1 MSSKDTSR
9 SNSDRRDSDKGT
21 RNRTKDED
29 SFRPAR
35 KESDDKPYSGPKR
48 SERGDSESRFGD
60 KKKSFGGPKR
70 FEKGRDKK
78 DGDKTYSDRKKA
90 VSGPRKFEDKKDGE
104 SRYGDRKKSFGGPK
118 RYDKPE
124 GESRY
129 GDKKKSFGGPKRY
142 DKPEG
147 ESTYG
152 DKKKSFSGPKRYDK
166 PEGESSFGDKK
177 KSFSGPKRFDRGEG
191 DKSFGEKKTSSDGPK
206 RFAKSED
213 KRGGDDRK
221 AYSGPKRRDSDK
233 PEGDRGDRSKR
244 GEKRSFD
251 KPRSEDRGD
260 KRRPAS
266 RDRKEPEEKK
276 RPRTS
281 KFNEK
286 DQELIGNWRNDRP
299 ADSEIRDE
307 RKRKEVQA
315 ITEETRLN
323 KFLANSGLC
332 SRRDADEF
340 IENGAVSIN
349 GEIVK
354 ELGVKVM
361 PGDEVR
367 FKGRLILPEK
377 PVYIL
382 MNKPKDCITSSD
394 DPDGRRTVLD
404 IIGDSVQERI
414 FPVGRLD
421 RNTTGVLLLT
431 NDGDLAQ
438 KLTHPS
444 FGVHKI
450 YKADLDKPMGADDMA
465 KLKAGVDLDDG
476 FIQPD
481 EVAYVDETKQVIGIE
496 IHSGKNHIVHRMFNS
511 LGYMVEKLDRVSF
524 AGLSKDGLKRGDIRQ
539 LTEKELL
546 TVRKSTG
553 KQKA

>member
-1 MSSKDTSR
+1 MSSKDSSR
-9 SNSDRRDSDKGT
+9 PNSDRRDSDKGT
-21 RNRTKDED
+21 RNRTKDDE
-29 SFRPAR
+29 SSRPVR
-35 KESDDKPYSGPKR
+35 KDSDDKPYSGPKR
-48 SERGDSESRFGD
+48 SGEREGGSSYGD

-70 FEKGRDKK
+70 FEKGKDKK
-78 DGDKTYSDRKKA
+78 DGDKTYSERKKS
-90 VSGPRKFEDKKDGE
+90 VGGPRKFDDNKD
-104 SRYGDRKKSFGGPK
+104 
-118 RYDKPE
+118 

-129 GDKKKSFGGPKRY
+129 GDKKKSFGGPKRF

-147 ESTYG
+147 DSR
-152 DKKKSFSGPKRYDK
+152 FSD
-166 PEGESSFGDKK
+166 
-177 KSFSGPKRFDRGEG
+177 
-191 DKSFGEKKTSSDGPK
+191 KKTSFDGPK

-213 KRGGDDRK
+213 KRDGDDRK
-221 AYSGPKRRDSDK
+221 SYSGPKKRETDK
-233 PEGDRGDRSKR
+233 PERRDDRENR

-251 KPRSEDRGD
+251 KPRSDDRGD
-260 KRRPAS
+260 KKRPAS
-266 RDRKEPEEKK
+266 RDRNKPEEKK

-307 RKRKEVQA
+307 RKRKEVQS

-332 SRRDADEF
+332 SRRDADEY

-404 IIGDSVQERI
+404 IIGESVEERI

-444 FGVHKI
+444 YGVHKI
-450 YKADLDKPMGADDMA
+450 YKADLDKPMNADDFA
-465 KLKAGVDLDDG
+465 RLQAGIELEDG

-481 EVAYVDETKQVIGIE
+481 EVAYVDETRQVIGLE

-546 TVRKSTG
+546 TLRKSTG
-553 KQKA
+553 KQKV

>member
-1 MSSKDTSR
+1 MNKRNKPSERKNTGKRVSSKDSSR

-21 RNRTKDED
+21 HNRTKDAD
-29 SFRPAR
+29 SPRPPR
-35 KESDDKPYSGPKR
+35 KDSDDKPYSGPKR
-48 SERGDSESRFGD
+48 SGEREGGSSYGD

-70 FEKGRDKK
+70 FEKSRDKK
-78 DGDKTYSDRKKA
+78 DGDKSYSDRKKS
-90 VSGPRKFEDKKDGE
+90 VSGPRKFDDKKDGE

-118 RYDKPE
+118 RFEKSE
-124 GESRY
+124 GDSRF
-129 GDKKKSFGGPKRY
+129 GDKKKSFGGPKRFEKSE
-142 DKPEG
+142 DD
-147 ESTYG
+147 SRYG
-152 DKKKSFSGPKRYDK
+152 DKKKGFGGPKRFEK
-166 PEGESSFGDKK
+166 SEGDSRFADKK
-177 KSFSGPKRFDRGEG
+177 KSF
-191 DKSFGEKKTSSDGPK
+191 DGPK

-213 KRGGDDRK
+213 KRDGDERK
-221 AYSGPKRRDSDK
+221 AYSGPKRRDTDK
-233 PEGDRGDRSKR
+233 PDSRGDRENR

-251 KPRSEDRGD
+251 KPRSDGRGD
-260 KRRPAS
+260 RKR
-266 RDRKEPEEKK
+266 PEEKK

-299 ADSEIRDE
+299 VDSEIRDE
-307 RKRKEVQA
+307 RKRKEVQS

-332 SRRDADEF
+332 SRRDADEY

-404 IIGDSVQERI
+404 IIGESVEERI

-444 FGVHKI
+444 YGVHKI
-450 YKADLDKPMGADDMA
+450 YKADLDKPMNADDFA
-465 KLKAGVDLDDG
+465 RLQAGVELEDG

-481 EVAYVDETKQVIGIE
+481 EVAYVDDTRQVIGLE

-524 AGLSKDGLKRGDIRQ
+524 AGLSKDGLKRGDIRH

-546 TVRKSTG
+546 TLRKSTG